1 MMLDEK
7 LTKAANAV
15 TEAIRDTQEYK
26 DFEQQKKI
34 VRNDPEATRLVERLR
49 ELQAR
54 LMDIPE
60 DERNSDYVY
69 SLQDE
74 YEEIT
79 ENTSVYEYSRAES
92 CYMTM
97 IQEVLGTVIE
107 DLDIDI

>member
-1 MMLDEK
+1 MLDEK

-79 ENTSVYEYSRAES
+79 ENTSVYEYSRAEA